1 MSQTPRL
8 AILAGSFDP
17 PTNGHLD
24 VITRAA
30 ALFDHVVVALLVNAA
45 KQPLF
50 TLDERVAM
58 MREATAALPTVEV
71 DTFKG
76 LLADYLGKRH
86 ATAVVRGLRTATEFA
101 DEWQMA
107 LMNRHL
113 NPACETVFLVPA
125 AEHMHISSRLVREV
139 ASLGGSVAEL
149 VPPGVAARLARHF
162 ASAGTP

>member
-1 MSQTPRL
+1 MPATD
-8 AILAGSFDP
+8 A
-17 PTNGHLD
+17 
-24 VITRAA
+24 
-30 ALFDHVVVALLVNAA
+30 
-45 KQPLF
+45 
-50 TLDERVAM
+50 
-58 MREATAALPTVEV
+58 ATAALPTVEV

-76 LLADYLGKRH
+76 LLADYVRKRH